1 MEKRRC
7 VVICAGEQGNMTFSP
22 EESDFVICCDAGLNA
37 AKRLGIT
44 PDLIMGDFDSYEG
57 DFPAQIETMR
67 FPVEKDDTD
76 SMLALREGLKR
87 DFRDF
92 LLLFSLGGRLD
103 HTFANIQALAFLAEN
118 GAEGELVGCEDTV
131 RLLINGKMDIPYRE
145 GWNFSLFSFGERAQ
159 GVTLT
164 GMQYPLENA
173 VITQSFPIGMGN
185 HVVAPIAQVSVEN
198 GALLIMRSKI
208 R

>member
-1 MEKRRC
+1 MEKQRC
-7 VVICAGEQGNMTFSP
+7 VVICAGEQGDMTFSP
-22 EESDFVICCDAGLNA
+22 EKTDFVICCDAGLRA
-37 AKRLGIT
+37 AERLGIT

-57 DFPAQIETMR
+57 ELPEGIETKR

-87 DFRDF
+87 GFKNF

-103 HTFANIQALAFLAEN
+103 HTMANIQALAFLEEN
-118 GAEGELVGCEDTV
+118 GACGELLGAEDSV
-131 RLLINGKMDIPYRE
+131 KLLKNGKMEIPYRE
-145 GWNFSLFSFGERAQ
+145 GWNFSLFAFGQTAR

-173 VITQSFPIGMGN
+173 DITQSFPIGMGN
-185 HVVAPIAQVSVEN
+185 HLIAPKGSVSVRE